1 MLHRYGVFM
10 RCVLSCVAALGCA
23 APAALQAQDLRD
35 GDAAPRATVDRV
47 AQAFVAACVLTEGEL
62 TPAIDWA
69 VNAGYLPV
77 DTLVV
82 DVRPLLGGQAGTVL
96 SMPDV
101 TAPVLLA
108 VTADRGCTVWAE
120 RLSGP
125 ALRGAF
131 QQAVDQLV
139 RRGARVQP
147 MLDRTVERAGAWRQH
162 LQLRYRRAGGSHDH
176 AIGAVTTLT
185 PAPAQQALHLSPVRL
200 EPDPNGPAVSR

>member
-1 MLHRYGVFM
+1 MH
-10 RCVLSCVAALGCA
+10 CALSCVAALGCA

-77 DTLVV
+77 DTLAV

-200 EPDPNGPAVSR
+200 EPDPDGPAVSR